1 MPRCFFGVRALL
13 GLLLVILVGCAPT
26 ATTGHKPSTP
36 DSAKATH
43 KQGDTAP
50 SGSESAP
57 HIPGN

>member
-1 MPRCFFGVRALL
+1 MPRCFFGARALL

-26 ATTGHKPSTP
+26 ATTGHKSSPP

-43 KQGDTAP
+43 KQGDTA